1 MLEQNESSYEDISNE
16 SLQVLSAFFLED
28 KEGEDNELMLDILTG
43 LLGDDPVD
51 EDSIEEQMEKYQ
63 ELTMRL
69 TSLFSGMLCHVVN
82 MVRVLSMM
90 SMRSDTDAYR
100 SYVDY
105 FNYLLPTWDSVNS
118 EEEMLEYLDQ
128 LHHYF
133 GVEIPDETQ

>member
-105 FNYLLPTWDSVNS
+105 FNYLLPTWDSVSS